1 MICSPQGR
9 DCIEKSSTLKFNCST
24 TCEGIYTDIQWVEQD
39 TKETREVGSFDEEV
53 KGEFAEQ
60 FNKLNRRLVELENK
74 VDLMKCDSGE
84 KGEEVDKEKYKMLI
98 TEYKKFKKTN
108 VQHFRFNSA
117 AKMGGEF

>member
-1 MICSPQGR
+1 M
-9 DCIEKSSTLKFNCST
+9 
-24 TCEGIYTDIQWVEQD
+24 EQD

-117 AKMGGEF
+117 ANMGGEF